1 MPDPVLGEKAC
12 LFAVIKSG
20 QTLTLNELNNFLV
33 NERKIA
39 KFKLPERLEIV
50 DQLPVTH
57 VGKINKREIRKIIA
71 DKLSKRTT

>member
-1 MPDPVLGEKAC
+1 
-12 LFAVIKSG
+12 
-20 QTLTLNELNNFLV
+20 V

-57 VGKINKREIRKIIA
+57 VGKINKKEIRKIIA